1 MRLDYFILAIWLV
14 KKLYDLYVKGVDVA
28 ERIF

>member
-1 MRLDYFILAIWLV
+1 MRLDYFILAMWLV
-14 KKLYDLYVKGVDVA
+14 KKLYDLCVKGVDVT